1 MNTTNHHSR
10 ADSPLCLAHAYVDRC
25 QMGIAVRMSE
35 FSMAAFRRFASAY
48 CGILQ
53 TR

>member
-35 FSMAAFRRFASAY
+35 FSMAAFRRFV
-48 CGILQ
+48 
-53 TR
+53 

>member
-25 QMGIAVRMSE
+25 QMGIAMC
-35 FSMAAFRRFASAY
+35 ADNFRSQLHRDV
-48 CGILQ
+48 
-53 TR
+53 